1 MAWNLPSVL
10 AMSERPVAPR
20 GQEHTHTSSHGNAQ
34 ALSKQIW
41 DPFAGPGEVSH
52 VRLQGFGEAA
62 AAGMLLY
69 MADCREASQEP
80 ELRETQGHSTGP
92 EGM

>member
-1 MAWNLPSVL
+1 
-10 AMSERPVAPR
+10 MSERPGAPG
-20 GQEHTHTSSHGNAQ
+20 GQGHTHTSSHGSAQ
-34 ALSKQIW
+34 AFSKQLW
-41 DPFAGPGEVSH
+41 VPFAGPGEVSH
-52 VRLQGFGEAA
+52 GRLRGFGEAA

-92 EGM
+92 EGMQFYS